1 MTEAWDRVRA
11 ELDIWAAE
19 KRTAAFW
26 WRDDDATDVSR
37 ELTAMLA
44 LARAHDV
51 TIGVSAIPAKLTR
64 RLVSY
69 LGREAHVQVLVH
81 GFAHL
86 NHARPGQAKRE
97 FGGTRSLAEM
107 TGDLTEG
114 LRLARA
120 AFGREVLPVL
130 VPPWNRIHP
139 RAVAALPGLG
149 YRGMSTWKPRPSP
162 HPVSG
167 LVQVNTHLD
176 IIDWRRGKALKDERL
191 IAALLLR
198 KLRWRRERRARAAE
212 PLGLLTHHAF
222 WTQAKERII
231 ARLLDV
237 TQGHPAVRW
246 LEPQT
251 AFGL

>member
-1 MTEAWDRVRA
+1 MTETWDRVRA
-11 ELDIWAAE
+11 ELDLWASE

-44 LARAHDV
+44 LAQAHGV

-69 LGREAHVQVLVH
+69 LSREAHAQVLVH

-86 NHARPGQAKRE
+86 SHARPGQAKRE
-97 FGGTRSLAEM
+97 FGGTRSLADM
-107 TGDLTEG
+107 TGDLAEG

-120 AFGREVLPVL
+120 AFGVKALPVL

-139 RAVAALPGLG
+139 QAIAALPGLG
-149 YRGMSTWKPRPSP
+149 YRAVSTWKPRPSP
-162 HPVSG
+162 QPVPG

-176 IIDWRRGKALKDERL
+176 VIDWRHGKALKDERL

-212 PLGLLTHHAF
+212 PLGLLTHHAY
-222 WTQAKERII
+222 WTQAKERIV

-237 TQGHPAVRW
+237 TLGHAAVRW
-246 LEPQT
+246 LDPQA